1 MTTTA
6 EKYNASSGLV
16 EPNSENEKQ
25 ETTGNTLRQ
34 VLVNGRTFQI
44 QSDRRSTFLGDK
56 DLGFGM
62 HVFKNG
68 NIQMQAGPKTTGN
81 GKFNIVSITGKYL
94 FALFIYS
101 IVFDCQYVFFSN
113 SLSNLSQRLFEFT
126 STFSPA
132 KSKYFLGKEFI

>member
-44 QSDRRSTFLGDK
+44 QSDRRTSFIGNKLWGH
-56 DLGFGM
+56 GI
-62 HVFKNG
+62 HVFHNG
-68 NIQMQAGPKTTGN
+68 DINIQAGPK
-81 GKFNIVSITGKYL
+81 
-94 FALFIYS
+94 
-101 IVFDCQYVFFSN
+101 
-113 SLSNLSQRLFEFT
+113 R
-126 STFSPA
+126 
-132 KSKYFLGKEFI
+132 